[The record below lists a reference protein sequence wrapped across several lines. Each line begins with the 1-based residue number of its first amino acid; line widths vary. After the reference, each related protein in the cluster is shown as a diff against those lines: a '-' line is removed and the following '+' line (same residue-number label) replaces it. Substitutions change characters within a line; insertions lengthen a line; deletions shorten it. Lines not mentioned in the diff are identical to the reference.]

1 MDPEERL
8 KSALLALRAAQ
19 GMLQD
24 IRRGTT
30 DISQAE
36 AIDNLCAKIAEV
48 IHGDEPESDKV
59 MGHGSHLNTA
69 QRCRHSTKS
78 NHPYQFQ
85 PLGVPTTGRSLPDRP
100 RSPECL

>member
-19 GMLQD
+19 DMLQD
-24 IRRGTT
+24 IGRGTT

-48 IHGDEPESDKV
+48 IYGDEPESDKV
-59 MGHGSHLNTA
+59 IE
-69 QRCRHSTKS
+69 
-78 NHPYQFQ
+78 
-85 PLGVPTTGRSLPDRP
+85 PT
-100 RSPECL
+100 

>member
-36 AIDNLCAKIAEV
+36 AEV

-59 MGHGSHLNTA
+59 MG
-69 QRCRHSTKS
+69 
-78 NHPYQFQ
+78 
-85 PLGVPTTGRSLPDRP
+85 PT
-100 RSPECL
+100 

>member
-1 MDPEERL
+1 MCPFLIGGEIITMDPVEERL
-8 KSALLALRAAQ
+8 KSAPLALRAAQ
-19 GMLQD
+19 DMLQD

-59 MGHGSHLNTA
+59 IG
-69 QRCRHSTKS
+69 
-78 NHPYQFQ
+78 
-85 PLGVPTTGRSLPDRP
+85 PT
-100 RSPECL
+100 

>member
-8 KSALLALRAAQ
+8 KSALPALRTAQ

-59 MGHGSHLNTA
+59 MGHGSHRT
-69 QRCRHSTKS
+69 QRSGAGIQQSQITLISFTHWA
-78 NHPYQFQ
+78 
-85 PLGVPTTGRSLPDRP
+85 
-100 RSPECL
+100 

>member
-1 MDPEERL
+1 
-8 KSALLALRAAQ
+8 
-19 GMLQD
+19 MLQD

-59 MGHGSHLNTA
+59 IG
-69 QRCRHSTKS
+69 
-78 NHPYQFQ
+78 
-85 PLGVPTTGRSLPDRP
+85 PT
-100 RSPECL
+100 

>member
-19 GMLQD
+19 DMLQD

-59 MGHGSHLNTA
+59 IG
-69 QRCRHSTKS
+69 
-78 NHPYQFQ
+78 
-85 PLGVPTTGRSLPDRP
+85 PT
-100 RSPECL
+100 